1 MTHARRTFLAVL
13 GAGCALA
20 AAGAPGAAS
29 PWRDVLD
36 TPAAASPLAAKGIV
50 NGLARAGERVVAVG
64 QRGHVLWSDDAGQT
78 WQQAQVPVSSD
89 LVAVHFASASK
100 GWAVGHDGVILHS
113 ADGGRSWERQRD
125 GRPDAADVPL
135 LDVWFEDESRGYAV
149 GAFGLLLETADGGR
163 SWTSAQ
169 HGSDNPKKMHLY
181 AVRGI
186 AGELWIA
193 GEQGL
198 LLKRDRAGGRY
209 AAVPLPYPGT
219 LFGIAGNERALVVHG
234 LRGTVLRSADRGA
247 SWKSVP
253 TGLQVGITAAAVDAR
268 GTFLLASQAG
278 HVLASRDDGASFQ
291 AIRLE
296 RPFPAAAVLGLGP
309 ARVLVAGPRGLQA
322 RPLP

>member
-1 MTHARRTFLAVL
+1 MTHARRFFLAALVA
-13 GAGCALA
+13 GAALA
-20 AAGAPGAAS
+20 TVGASGAAS
-29 PWRDVLD
+29 GWRDVLD
-36 TPAAASPLAAKGIV
+36 TPAAASPLAAKGLV

-64 QRGHVLWSDDAGQT
+64 QRGHILWSDDAGQT

-113 ADGGRSWERQRD
+113 ADGGRSWQRQRD

-135 LDVWFEDESRGYAV
+135 LDVWFQDEARGYAV

-163 SWTSAQ
+163 TWTSAQ
-169 HGSDNPKKMHLY
+169 DGSDNPKKMHLY

-186 AGELWIA
+186 AGDLWIA

-198 LLKRDRAGGRY
+198 LLKLDRASGRY
-209 AAVPLPYPGT
+209 VAVALPYPGT

-247 SWKSVP
+247 SWQAVP

-268 GTFLLASQAG
+268 GTLLLASQAG

-291 AIRLE
+291 AIRIE
-296 RPFPAAAVLGLGP
+296 RPFPAAAVLGLAPG
-309 ARVLVAGPRGLQA
+309 RVLVAGPRGLQA
-322 RPLP
+322 QPLP